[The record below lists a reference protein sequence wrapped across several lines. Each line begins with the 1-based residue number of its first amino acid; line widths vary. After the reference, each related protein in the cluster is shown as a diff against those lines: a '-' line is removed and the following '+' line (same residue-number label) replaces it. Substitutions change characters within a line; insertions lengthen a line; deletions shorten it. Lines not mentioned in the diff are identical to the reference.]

1 MMTVYTDGST
11 DSNGLSGIGIV
22 IKKEKNIFEY
32 NFLIEEINTN
42 HEAEFAAV
50 KKALEICKDID
61 QNEILSFRTD
71 AKVVVD
77 AIDKRYTGNDA
88 FAPILKDILA
98 LIDTFPLFFIKWIP
112 TNENKHA
119 DELAKRAIR

>member
-1 MMTVYTDGST
+1 MTVYTDGST